1 MAKDK
6 DFQYLQEDIAEV
18 LKLRKDNLIS
28 LNEAARRKERDA
40 QDARARLREARLAG
54 KANIADEP
62 AAGPGKE
69 PRSKVPVPTQPA
81 KTVLGVKQRSLN
93 QDDGLQADER
103 NLASELAAEKA
114 AKNAKDVLL
123 QEAAHILA
131 DEAGMLK
138 TDTRLA
144 SRSMPYMLP
153 IKPIGN

>member
-1 MAKDK
+1 
-6 DFQYLQEDIAEV
+6 
-18 LKLRKDNLIS
+18 
-28 LNEAARRKERDA
+28 
-40 QDARARLREARLAG
+40 
-54 KANIADEP
+54 
-62 AAGPGKE
+62 
-69 PRSKVPVPTQPA
+69 
-81 KTVLGVKQRSLN
+81 VLGVKQRTLN

-153 IKPIGN
+153 IKSAGN